1 MIKEAKSVSIQVR
14 KEMGCRKIIFSH
26 QVQNHSS
33 PGSSWLLCR
42 DLTVPQKVYPWLW
55 IGLCCAFGVARGAA
69 SNGGYYVK
77 LLEVPSICPFNDFC
91 LPWVPKWSQVFGWD
105 DPEVDEIR
113 VFDNALYSVSYHDFA
128 IVKWR
133 GTLKSTY
140 HCRSKLRQE
149 AQVKMWQNSPHQVLA
164 WCQMFPDTLG
174 ISCGAQRIVPSNG
187 NLTRSSVPF
196 GKLSRSSPTRHLYI
210 VPLSCVHYRS
220 SFKTQH
226 VFFHRIKVAIKG
238 VSPIDLSFAPNLIE
252 MNHEARGRSSR
263 STNSSSA
270 STNQRITER
279 FTWERAHSL
288 DFKLKSNDGSVHL
301 RIHPKEHEAVLEWSG
316 FFKVLIRR
324 THNRVTVLPSLELVL
339 DYLNPLW
346 LDETLDLKERGV
358 LADTGFLSVMTPSF
372 LTNGSSSIVRE
383 QDSMTSCLTQ
393 RSRMG
398 GIRTQDEVLNSILSI
413 GDDSQDQIPIVA
425 NCQCSNISTP
435 ELESRLGSQLNPAV
449 NPHDLHRANSE
460 SRQLWQQSCC
470 ATLLGKIRVLSS
482 LQRKKAGS
490 TLELSNHFF
499 HFNDRLACAQGSEPL
514 DIQGLCDSNFCCQRT
529 QFQVAQWDH
538 RTRGKCW
545 ILRASKP
552 EAMSKQE
559 AVDAKKFGDRSRRQY
574 RVQSAAFGIM
584 AIATVFV
591 LTFRLVSR
599 KLEECRP
606 TNIS

>member
-1 MIKEAKSVSIQVR
+1 MVL
-14 KEMGCRKIIFSH
+14 
-26 QVQNHSS
+26 SS
-33 PGSSWLLCR
+33 CGKHR
-42 DLTVPQKVYPWLW
+42 VLTKNTFL
-55 IGLCCAFGVARGAA
+55 
-69 SNGGYYVK
+69 
-77 LLEVPSICPFNDFC
+77 
-91 LPWVPKWSQVFGWD
+91 VFGWD

-288 DFKLKSNDGSVHL
+288 DFKLKSNDGYEETRKGTRNWEPRKKGRKDEFILEFQERPFLFDLQL
-301 RIHPKEHEAVLEWSG
+301 RSFEDSSQGTRGRFGVVG
-316 FFKVLIRR
+316 
-324 THNRVTVLPSLELVL
+324 LELVL

-482 LQRKKAGS
+482 LQRKKGDFVKKSHAGS